1 MQKKLTKGRLL
12 DAKGHLTET
21 GWHTQLVREYHRKD
35 IRAGKMRIKEWDYY
49 LIEDGENVLC
59 LTLDDNSY
67 MGMISATLINRSNHT
82 QTTKSLIIPMTMG
95 KTGFPS
101 TSVKGDV
108 ALRSGN
114 TNMRFQNDGF
124 TRVLECHI
132 ENFTGKTP
140 LDARV
145 VLTDTP
151 RDSMVIATPFP
162 EKPTAF
168 YYNQKIV
175 GMTAEGTV
183 DCGGTHIQFKPESA
197 QALLDWGRGVWTY
210 DNTWYWSAAMGTV
223 DDRRFGFNLGYG
235 FGDVSAASEN
245 MLFVDGVC
253 HKLSRVTFNIPQT
266 ADGKDDFLRPWKF
279 TSDDGRFEADFI
291 PQLDRAALTDL
302 KVLVSDQHQIFGLF
316 TGKCI
321 LDDGTPLHFKNLCG
335 FAEKVHNKW

>member
-12 DAKGHLTET
+12 DANGRLTEA
-21 GWHTQLVREYHRKD
+21 GWHTQLVREYRRSD
-35 IRAGKMRIKEWDYY
+35 IRAGKLRIKEWDYY

-67 MGMISATLINRSNHT
+67 MGMISATLINRSKRT
-82 QTTKSLIIPMTMG
+82 ETTRSLILPFTMG
-95 KTGFPS
+95 KPGFPS
-101 TSVKGDV
+101 SSVKGDV
-108 ALRSGN
+108 SLRSGS
-114 TNMRFQNDGF
+114 TSMRFQNDGF
-124 TRVLECHI
+124 TRVLECHV
-132 ENFTGKTP
+132 ENFIGKAP

-151 RDSMVIATPFP
+151 RDTMVIATPFP

-168 YYNQKIV
+168 YYNQKII

-183 DCGGTHIQFKPESA
+183 DCGDTHITFKPENS
-197 QALLDWGRGVWTY
+197 QGLLDWGRGVWTY

-223 DDRRFGFNLGYG
+223 HDHRFGFNLGYG

-245 MLFVDGVC
+245 MLFVDGIA

-266 ADGKDDFLRPWKF
+266 AGGKDDFLRPWTF
-279 TSDDGRFEADFI
+279 TSDDGRFEADFT

-302 KVLVSDQHQIFGLF
+302 KVLVSDQHQIFGTF

-321 LDDGTPLHFKNLCG
+321 LDDGSALRFKDLCG

>member
-12 DAKGHLTET
+12 DAKGHLVEA
-21 GWHTQLVREYHRKD
+21 GWHTQLVREYHRSD
-35 IRAGKMRIKEWDYY
+35 VRAGKMRIKEWDYY
-49 LIEDGENVLC
+49 LIEDGENILC

-67 MGMISATLINRSNHT
+67 MGMISVSLLNRSKRTEN
-82 QTTKSLIIPMTMG
+82 TKSIILPFTMG
-95 KTGFPS
+95 KPGFPS

-108 ALRSGN
+108 SLRSGG
-114 TNMRFQNDGF
+114 TTMRFQNDGF
-124 TRVLECHI
+124 TRVLECHY
-132 ENFTGKTP
+132 ENFDGKAP
-140 LDARV
+140 LDARI

-183 DCGGTHIQFKPESA
+183 TCGGTRITFRPEDS

-223 DDRRFGFNLGYG
+223 EDHRFGFNLGYG

-245 MLFVDGVC
+245 MLFMDGVC

-279 TSDDGRFEADFI
+279 TSDDGRFEADFV
-291 PQLDRAALTDL
+291 PQMDRAALTDL
-302 KVLVSDQHQIFGLF
+302 KLLVSDQHQVFGTF